1 MKIMKIHMRALAP
14 LLLAALITG
23 CAGSGHVGESW
34 QCPIAQGTACQSVSE
49 ADPAARHTRES
60 RETLPVPA
68 PPKEAAG
75 TINLR
80 NLIVWFTELF
90 NPDDEFEEDAA
101 TAEPL
106 ITMPEAEPP
115 DHGARVEP
123 VRPYTGGSANCSLD
137 AVAGPWA
144 GGTRPRS
151 RVAGNGGLAATEPQH
166 CCNRIV
172 DLFQHRRTPVRSAA
186 DQPGTCQPR
195 ASRPT
200 PVCGRPRRGL

>member
-1 MKIMKIHMRALAP
+1 MKIMKIHMRAFAT
-14 LLLAALITG
+14 LLGAALITG

-49 ADPAARHTRES
+49 ADPAARNTRES

-115 DHGARVEP
+115 DPADETLRTKERIARIWIAPYVDPGGVYREGGWVRVV
-123 VRPYTGGSANCSLD
+123 VRP
-137 AVAGPWA
+137 AGWRLP
-144 GGTRPRS
+144 
-151 RVAGNGGLAATEPQH
+151 
-166 CCNRIV
+166 
-172 DLFQHRRTPVRSAA
+172 
-186 DQPGTCQPR
+186 
-195 ASRPT
+195 
-200 PVCGRPRRGL
+200 